1 MSNWGPQRVAV
12 AMPTAAPVL
21 PLNPWSVVAAVV
33 GVLAIPIWFGAYV
46 AGPMSNSGCPQEWAA
61 DGPARVA
68 RECGPD
74 ERWVTHFQTFTVV
87 AIIVA
92 SVVALVVGIHAGH
105 RELVYRESGCALALV
120 VVLAVPLFAAYGIG
134 RGLGR
139 LQVRRRR
146 RYRARVVARTGTAA
160 AVLTGYEQVMRAVDP
175 VAVLAQVAARPFGR
189 AGGHVGWTNTGE
201 YISANPRGGVL
212 VIGPPGSG
220 KSSAIIIPSTA
231 VAPGAC
237 VSNSMKG
244 DVMGATWPIRARLGV
259 VWHFDP
265 GGEEQPPA
273 GVRAARWSPLV
284 SVRTWDD
291 ARRIATRMAAG
302 ATTGDESGDSHFT
315 DRARDWVEVLL
326 YAAHLGGRP
335 ISQVAQWAALAASDD
350 TQTAVLELLL
360 TAEDAGD
367 LGASIAAQQFQG
379 LLATA
384 DRERSSIISTM
395 SRLLRIYGSVAARR
409 IGEDPTFDPHAFV
422 RSTDTLYITASPD
435 RQAEYAPLLAGLLE
449 EIRFAV
455 YARHKAEDEG
465 REPRRPHV
473 TFVLDEAN
481 NTAPIPLPAI
491 ISEAGGQSLHIIVGI
506 QDLSRARQR
515 WGKEADGFLTLF
527 PTKIVLSGVVE
538 PYTLDA
544 LSNAAG
550 EYDRLMVGYSESTQF
565 VGQFNTRVTQTNPSW
580 SIHRQKV
587 LHQGDIANL
596 PPGTALLWEG
606 AQWHLINIGMHWAH
620 PVWQRTLTP
629 ALP

>member
-1 MSNWGPQRVAV
+1 MNRTWGPQPTAV
-12 AMPTAAPVL
+12 ALPATAPLL
-21 PLNPWSVVAAVV
+21 PMNPWTIVAAVV
-33 GVLAIPIWFGAYV
+33 GVCAIPLWFSAYV
-46 AGPMSNSGCPQEWAA
+46 AGPMSNSGCRPDWAA
-61 DGPARVA
+61 DGPARVQL
-68 RECGPD
+68 ECGP
-74 ERWVTHFQTFTVV
+74 EEQTV
-87 AIIVA
+87 AHLQIFCLVLA
-92 SVVALVVGIHAGH
+92 AVGMVVALVVGVRAG
-105 RELVYRESGCALALV
+105 RRQVGYRESGCAMGLA
-120 VVLAVPLFAAYGIG
+120 VVLGLPLFAGYGVGYALGKARLPRG
-134 RGLGR
+134 R
-139 LQVRRRR
+139 
-146 RYRARVVARTGTAA
+146 RARV
-160 AVLTGYEQVMRAVDP
+160 LTGADMTGYGQLMRAADP
-175 VAVLAQVAARPFGR
+175 VAVLDQVAARPFGVP
-189 AGGHVGWTNTGE
+189 GGHVGWTDTGE

-244 DVMGATWPIRARLGV
+244 DVMGATWRLRALRGS

-265 GGEEQPPA
+265 GGEEQPPV
-273 GVRAARWSPLV
+273 GVRAARWSPLM
-284 SVRTWDD
+284 SVRSWDD
-291 ARRIATRMAAG
+291 ARRVATRMAA
-302 ATTGDESGDSHFT
+302 ATTTGEDSGDSHFT

-326 YAAHLGGRP
+326 YAAHLGDHP
-335 ISQVAQWAALAASDD
+335 ISQVAQWAALAAAED

-367 LGASIAAQQFQG
+367 LGAAIAAQQFQG

-384 DRERSSIISTM
+384 DRERSSIVSTM

-409 IGEDPTFDPHAFV
+409 IGDNPNFDPHTFV

-435 RQAEYAPLLAGLLE
+435 RQGEYAPLLAGLLE
-449 EIRFAV
+449 EIRYAV
-455 YARHKAEDEG
+455 YARHKAEEEG
-465 REPRRPHV
+465 REPSRPHV

-491 ISEAGGQSLHIIVGI
+491 ISEAGGQSLHVIVGI

-527 PTKIVLSGVVE
+527 PTKIVLPGVVE

-550 EYDRLMVGYSESTQF
+550 EYDRLMVGHSQSTQY
-565 VGQFNTRVTQTNPSW
+565 VGQFNIAVTQTNPSW
-580 SIHRQKV
+580 SINRQKV

-606 AQWHLINIGMHWAH
+606 AQWHLINVGLHWRH
-620 PVWQRTLTP
+620 QVWQRILAP

>member
-1 MSNWGPQRVAV
+1 MSSTWGPQRTAV
-12 AMPTAAPVL
+12 ALPMTAPLL
-21 PLNPWSVVAAVV
+21 PLNPLTIVAAVLGV
-33 GVLAIPIWFGAYV
+33 GAIPLWVSAYV
-46 AGPMSNSGCPQEWAA
+46 AGPLSNSGCRPDWAA
-61 DGPARVA
+61 DGPARVQQ
-68 RECGPD
+68 ECGPD
-74 ERWVTHFQTFTVV
+74 EQAVAHTQTFCLVL
-87 AIIVA
+87 AGIGM
-92 SVVALVVGIHAGH
+92 VVALLLGVRAG
-105 RELVYRESGCALALV
+105 RRRIVYRESGCAMGLA
-120 VVLAVPLFAAYGIG
+120 VVLALPLFVGYGVG
-134 RGLGR
+134 YALGKVR
-139 LQVRRRR
+139 LPHRRR
-146 RYRARVVARTGTAA
+146 AGVLTGADM
-160 AVLTGYEQVMRAVDP
+160 TGYEQVMRAADP
-175 VAVLAQVAARPFGR
+175 VAVLDRVAARPFGR
-189 AGGHVGWTNTGE
+189 AGGHVGWTDTGE

-244 DVMGATWPIRARLGV
+244 DVMGATWRLRARRGS

-265 GGEEQPPA
+265 GGEEQPPV
-273 GVRAARWSPLV
+273 GVRAARWSPLM

-291 ARRIATRMAAG
+291 ARRVATRMAA
-302 ATTGDESGDSHFT
+302 ATTTGEDGGDSHFT

-326 YAAHLGGRP
+326 YAAHLGGSP
-335 ISQVAQWAALAASDD
+335 ISQVAQWAALAAAED

-360 TAEDAGD
+360 TAEDTGD
-367 LGASIAAQQFQG
+367 LGAAIAAQQFQG
-379 LLATA
+379 LLSTA
-384 DRERSSIISTM
+384 DRERSSIVSTM

-409 IGEDPTFDPHAFV
+409 IGDNPNFDPHTFV

-435 RQAEYAPLLAGLLE
+435 RQGEYAPLLAGLLE
-449 EIRFAV
+449 EIRYAV

-491 ISEAGGQSLHIIVGI
+491 ISEAGGQSLHVIVGI

-527 PTKIVLSGVVE
+527 PTKIVLPGVVE

-550 EYDRLMVGYSESTQF
+550 EYDRLMVGYSQSTQY
-565 VGQFNTRVTQTNPSW
+565 VGQFNIAVTQTNPSW
-580 SIHRQKV
+580 SINRQKV

-606 AQWHLINIGMHWAH
+606 AQWHLINVGLHWRH
-620 PVWQRTLTP
+620 PVWQRTLAP